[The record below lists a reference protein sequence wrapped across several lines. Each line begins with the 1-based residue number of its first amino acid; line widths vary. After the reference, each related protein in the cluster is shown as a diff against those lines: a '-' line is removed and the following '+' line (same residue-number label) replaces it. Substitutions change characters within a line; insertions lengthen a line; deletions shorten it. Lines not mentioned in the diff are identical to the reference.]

1 MARNTSFGQIVQ
13 QLRNEVGRSN
23 AAGSAGVADYDQL
36 KQLLNRHYETLY
48 LDYDWPHLRFITP
61 LIATSAG
68 ARYYNIPATLDYERI
83 ERMVNWV
90 SGRPYDIER
99 GIETPDYAINDSNND
114 SRAGLILKWDIR
126 FTGVSEQIELWPI
139 PAANDQQLQM
149 TGFRK
154 FVRLVADADL
164 CRLDDNLIVSF
175 AAAEVAPK
183 DDKMTKLK
191 VAQAL
196 YSRLKGRTK
205 GAEKTYSFAKS
216 DAMLPKRTFT
226 IAVR

>member
-13 QLRNEVGRSN
+13 MLRNEVGRSN

-48 LDYDWPHLRFITP
+48 LDYDWPHLRFLSVRIP
-61 LIATSAG
+61 TSAG
-68 ARYYNIPATLDYERI
+68 ERYYNVPATLDYERI
-83 ERMVNWV
+83 EKLVNWV
-90 SGRPYDIER
+90 SGRPYDVER
-99 GIETPDYAINDSNND
+99 GIETTDYAINDSDND

-139 PAANDQQLQM
+139 PAANDQEIQI

-154 FVRLVADADL
+154 FTRLVADADL
-164 CRLDDNLIVSF
+164 CRLDDNLIVAF
-175 AAAEVAPK
+175 AAAEVAP
-183 DDKMTKLK
+183 DKMAVTKLK

-196 YSRLKGRTK
+196 YARLKGRTK
-205 GAEKTYSFAKS
+205 GAEKIHNFAKQ
-216 DAMLPKRTFT
+216 DAIPKRVFT
-226 IAVR
+226 VAVR